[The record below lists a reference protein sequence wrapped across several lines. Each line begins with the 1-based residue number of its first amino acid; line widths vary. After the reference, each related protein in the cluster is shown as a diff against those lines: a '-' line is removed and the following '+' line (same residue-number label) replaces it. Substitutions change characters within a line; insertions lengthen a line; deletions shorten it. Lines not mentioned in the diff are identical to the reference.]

1 MGRKVP
7 DRLTAWGDDLPGG
20 QGRPEQGRRPGQ
32 SLDLDE
38 QGVQE
43 DLPVH
48 VCG

>member
-7 DRLTAWGDDLPGG
+7 DRFAAWSHDLHGG
-20 QGRPEQGRRPGQ
+20 QGRLEQGGRPSQ
-32 SLDLDE
+32 PLDLDE
-38 QGVQE
+38 QGVQK